1 MNLSYFI
8 SKRISRQSGEGFSS
22 TIHKIAVASIGIGL
36 GATIISF
43 LILRGF
49 QDTVKEKIYS
59 FSGHMV
65 VTKFTMNNSMEETPL
80 DYNTDFY
87 NDFRS
92 VKGIRHVQEFA
103 HKTGLIKTDDEVLGV
118 VLKGIGKSYDTSA
131 FSSNMIEG
139 RFIHL
144 PDSGY
149 SSEVLLSKRI
159 ARKIKANVG
168 DQVIIHFFQNP
179 PRFRR
184 LTVTGIYETN
194 LSEYFDDKIIIGDLR
209 LIARLNE
216 WADSI
221 AGGLEVFVSDVN
233 RIPEIAWE
241 AGERIDF
248 DWNIMPVSEKYIQVF
263 EWLHLLS
270 RQVNILLIIIL
281 TVVCVNMISVIL
293 ILVME
298 RTQMIGLMKAMGAG
312 DRLNYAKK
320 LFTKT
325 GVNESPR
332 RYRNNLIFLLAESTR
347 IDGLKDAVRA
357 LMAWE
362 RVLKDIETEQSTLA
376 QSSGA
381 DFRALKDL
389 ARGRSRKSSASRSS
403 MCAPSFWMP
412 TGYWP
417 SRRAAGTPMT
427 TCSAPPVSGLCSN
440 ASGSILGKG
449 PTSIARAR
457 RPCARRSPSS
467 RSFSACATTTS
478 WSPNRPTTAPSSWP
492 LR

>member
-36 GATIISF
+36 GATIIAF

-149 SSEVLLSKRI
+149 SNEVLLSKRI

-248 DWNIMPVSEKYIQVF
+248 DWNIVPVSEKYIQVF

-270 RQVNILLIIIL
+270 RQVNILLVVIL

-312 DRLNYAKK
+312 DRLIRSIFIYNGASLVLKGMV
-320 LFTKT
+320 LGNFV
-325 GVNESPR
+325 GLGFCFLQD
-332 RYRNNLIFLLAESTR
+332 RYKFITLNAQDYYMSFVPISWHWELVALLNVITFVIVTLVLLLPTAIISR
-347 IDGLKDAVRA
+347 IDPIKAIRFD
-357 LMAWE
+357 
-362 RVLKDIETEQSTLA
+362 
-376 QSSGA
+376 
-381 DFRALKDL
+381 
-389 ARGRSRKSSASRSS
+389 
-403 MCAPSFWMP
+403 
-412 TGYWP
+412 
-417 SRRAAGTPMT
+417 
-427 TCSAPPVSGLCSN
+427 
-440 ASGSILGKG
+440 
-449 PTSIARAR
+449 
-457 RPCARRSPSS
+457 
-467 RSFSACATTTS
+467 
-478 WSPNRPTTAPSSWP
+478 
-492 LR
+492 